1 MIATYLTLFILIGM
15 IWYAGMEGTMRVFYY
30 IDLSIRY
37 GIIRLQMWQMKRKLE
52 KDLNLPPSD
61 FSTVFEEIRNDR

>member
-1 MIATYLTLFILIGM
+1 MLEFYLIFLIFAGM
-15 IWYAGMEGTMRVFYY
+15 IWYAGLEGTMRVFYY

-37 GIIRLQMWQMKRKLE
+37 GIIRFQLWQMKRKLE

-61 FSTVFEEIRNDR
+61 FSTVFEEIQNDR

>member
-15 IWYAGMEGTMRVFYY
+15 IWYAGLEGTMRVFYY
-30 IDLSIRY
+30 IDLQFRY

-52 KDLNLPPSD
+52 KDLNLLPSD
-61 FSTVFEEIRNDR
+61 FSSILEEIRNDK